1 MQRARKGHDR
11 LIGDLHRGVSQV
23 ELGGLEPPTPCLQSD
38 VYVCP
43 RGADLAIR
51 LSVSSREI
59 PQRTPVN
66 GTPCCLLSGVVT
78 PARFWALRSAGVED
92 GPPDLGAPLAL
103 IMGLVGTD
111 DVVLTDGAFDAE
123 GVLGDVGGERAVGQ
137 V

>member
-1 MQRARKGHDR
+1 MRCVTVGCRPPGVQALGCSVGCTFR
-11 LIGDLHRGVSQV
+11 RG
-23 ELGGLEPPTPCLQSD
+23 P
-38 VYVCP
+38 
-43 RGADLAIR
+43 
-51 LSVSSREI
+51 
-59 PQRTPVN
+59 
-66 GTPCCLLSGVVT
+66 
-78 PARFWALRSAGVED
+78 RSAGVED